1 MWLLLSLLCT
11 AGLAP
16 LAAFNVDVSWAWLT
30 PKGAPFVLSVLL
42 HQDPNTK
49 QTWLLVTSPKT
60 NRTSWPLHQCSLIY
74 NEIQCHPVEHIS
86 MPKGRPQQVTV
97 VRNHHGVLI
106 CIQVQSRKSQSLS
119 SELTGNCS
127 LLTPT
132 LHPRSQAYFHNL
144 ENHLDPEAHVD
155 DGYCHP
161 NEEGSVWKNGS
172 PARHRRALRQAQE
185 EEEEEE
191 EEAGTEIAIVLDG
204 SGSIDPP
211 DFQRAKDF
219 ISNMMRSF
227 SKCFECNFALV
238 QYGFVIQTE
247 FDLRDSQDIIASLA
261 RVQNIT
267 QVKNVTKTASAIQ
280 HVLDNIF
287 TPSHG
292 SRKKASKVIVVLT
305 DGETF
310 EDPLNLNDV
319 INSPQ
324 MQGIERFAIGVGTAF
339 DKAKT
344 ELELKLIASEPDETH
359 AFKVTNYSA
368 LDGLLS
374 RLQQSIIHTEG
385 AAGEALHFQLAQI
398 GFSAQILDE
407 EQVLLGAVGA
417 FNWSGGALIYN
428 MRSRQGRFLNQTTVD
443 PEDAQYSYLGYS
455 MAVLHKA
462 CGRIYLSGAPRH
474 RQRGAVFELRKDAFT
489 QALKGEQMGSY
500 FGSEL
505 CPVDI
510 NMDGTTDLL
519 LVAAPFYHVRTEEG
533 RVYVYR
539 LGEQDGS
546 FSLTHTLSGYP
557 GPTDARFGF
566 AMAAVGD
573 LNQDELTDVA
583 IGAPLEGIGTDR
595 TASFGS
601 VYIYNGQWDGLSA
614 SPSQCI
620 KASTIAQ
627 QLHYFG
633 MSVAGGLD
641 FNSDG
646 LVDVTVGTLGQA
658 VVLRSRPVT
667 RLNAS
672 MTFTPSALPIG
683 FNGSVRVDL
692 CFESSAKQSLGG
704 MTLNFLLDV
713 DMLQPRKRLQ
723 CSGMRAC
730 SGNIEWNAG
739 SSPCKT
745 LMLAPANKQLCEDD
759 CFSNITVNVSYHLQT
774 HWRRG
779 SQLHPI
785 LDHYTEP
792 FAIFQLPYEK
802 DCKNK
807 LFCVAEL
814 GVASTIS
821 EQELVVGLTRELTM
835 NISLSNTGEDSFMT
849 SMTLSYPR
857 NLHFKRMQKPPS
869 PDIQCDDPK
878 PVASV
883 LILKCRVG
891 HPILRR
897 SSTNISVTWQLEENA
912 FPNRTADITV
922 TLSNSNEQR
931 SSARSSHTLQF
942 KHAFVAV
949 LPKPS
954 VTYVNTSRGLSEH
967 KDFLF
972 NIHGEN
978 PFGAEYQLQICVPV
992 TLQGLQIV
1000 TLKTLNKTQ
1009 VSASKLKL
1017 QHDEELVFLKEV
1029 RPVVGRAFRGVVA
1042 VPGSEQQGRVGAL
1055 HAVHRVEPD
1064 EAFGAVA
1071 RLGGQEA
1078 QFLRDDD
1085 FRQDFLKGFL
1095 VGPIDQVGAF
1105 DGNDLQGHRRVV
1117 IPENLKDFPKH
1128 AFPDLLTTFQLARG
1142 EAVAEG
1148 DGAFLVALPVDLL
1161 GIVGLF
1167 VLHTSDASATIFFLW
1182 RPKEALI
1189 LVQEQVFR
1197 RRDAV
1202 PWSPLTSRSE
1212 SAAGLPESVRLNR
1225 ADLRLARAR
1234 RTILLSRPPGAA
1246 SSGELETTAASPKRE
1261 ALVPSSS
1268 ASWLSMLTS
1277 GLGKPGRR
1285 PGNAGSRSWSQGVLH
1300 FCGSRARSLRRL
1312 GSGSAGSSD
1321 ATDDDRPVLRLTSL
1335 LLLLLKKRFQS
1346 SGGNHAAAARPG
1358 LPPHFPTRGCASPR
1372 SGDAFPGVGAWLGLR
1387 QTQLLSWEGRL
1398 DAPGVS
1404 HFRLSRNV
1412 CFSKHVQKWYSVS
1425 CAVSSA
1431 RENVTVAAEIA
1442 LEPAKQLVRDKD
1454 ISELQLLGAITFNR
1468 SLYEGLNAENHRTQ
1482 ITVIFLREAAQPSLA
1497 LIIGSSVG
1505 GLLLL
1510 LLIVVILFK
1519 CGFFK
1524 RKYQQLN
1531 LESMRKVQLRPESLL
1546 PEDG

>member
-16 LAAFNVDVSWAWLT
+16 LAAFNVDVSWGWLT
-30 PKGAPFVLSVLL
+30 PKGTPFVLSVLL

-60 NRTSWPLHQCSLIY
+60 NRTSWPLHQCSLIH

-132 LHPRSQAYFHNL
+132 LHPRSQAYFQNL

-310 EDPLNLNDV
+310 QDPLNLNDV

-489 QALKGEQMGSY
+489 QVLEGEQMGSY

-510 NMDGTTDLL
+510 DMDGTTDLL

-601 VYIYNGQWDGLSA
+601 VYIYNGQRDGLSA

-620 KASTIAQ
+620 KPSTIAQ

-692 CFESSAKQSLGG
+692 CFESSAKRGKMLSRLGG

-730 SGNIEWNAG
+730 SGHIEWNAAG

-774 HWRRG
+774 HGRQG
-779 SQLHPI
+779 GQLHPI

-942 KHAFVAV
+942 KHAFVVV

-992 TLQGLQIV
+992 TLQGLRIV

-1017 QHDEELVFLKEV
+1017 QHNEELVFLKEV

-1042 VPGSEQQGRVGAL
+1042 VPGSEQQGR
-1055 HAVHRVEPD
+1055 
-1064 EAFGAVA
+1064 
-1071 RLGGQEA
+1071 EA
-1078 QFLRDDD
+1078 QFLGDDD

-1128 AFPDLLTTFQLARG
+1128 AFPDLLTAFQLA
-1142 EAVAEG
+1142 
-1148 DGAFLVALPVDLL
+1148 P
-1161 GIVGLF
+1161 
-1167 VLHTSDASATIFFLW
+1167 
-1182 RPKEALI
+1182 
-1189 LVQEQVFR
+1189 Q
-1197 RRDAV
+1197 DAV

-1268 ASWLSMLTS
+1268 ASWLSMLMS

-1312 GSGSAGSSD
+1312 GVAAAGRVPRTWEARPPGRLRRRRPTGLPGAGSRAERGTPTWPEPAS
-1321 ATDDDRPVLRLTSL
+1321 RF
-1335 LLLLLKKRFQS
+1335 KRKPRETRAP
-1346 SGGNHAAAARPG
+1346 GPRAGPCVCAARPG
-1358 LPPHFPTRGCASPR
+1358 RTHPRGAGASGR
-1372 SGDAFPGVGAWLGLR
+1372 VVGLKAWREWLSFQASTDCDVRL
-1387 QTQLLSWEGRL
+1387 QTACVIDRFQ
-1398 DAPGVS
+1398 
-1404 HFRLSRNV
+1404 
-1412 CFSKHVQKWYSVS
+1412 HVQKWYSVS

-1442 LEPAKQLVRDKD
+1442 LEPAK
-1454 ISELQLLGAITFNR
+1454 
-1468 SLYEGLNAENHRTQ
+1468 Q